1 VLVLLAIFDRMA
13 VTGRAYP
20 DMRERPMSILKSLFG
35 RKNADADSAQN
46 TQTEPAPQE
55 SNPTPD
61 QPIFVIGDLHGRVD
75 LLENML
81 ELIDLR
87 IGELRLNNPR
97 LVFVGN
103 LMDHGPGSADVVR
116 RMRELTHEFP
126 TNVQCLLGS
135 NEQMCLD
142 FLEAPVARQ
151 ARWLKDGG
159 AMTLQSYAVALPG
172 QEPQEAERV
181 AAELK
186 QAMGEDT
193 IAWMRSLPSLV
204 SNGNLHVVHAAADPR
219 RAMTDHSEH
228 RSVEDLCAI
237 RSHDPAG
244 RAGRFLAN
252 ETLTPPKRRERA
264 KAMLQLCQ

>member
-1 VLVLLAIFDRMA
+1 VLVLL
-13 VTGRAYP
+13 G
-20 DMRERPMSILKSLFG
+20 
-35 RKNADADSAQN
+35 ADSGQPS
-46 TQTEPAPQE
+46 QVEPDAQE

-81 ELIDLR
+81 ELIDKR

-103 LMDHGPGSADVVR
+103 LIDHGPSSADVVK

-142 FLEAPVARQ
+142 YLEAPVARQ

-172 QEPQEAERV
+172 QEPSEAERV

-186 QAMGEDT
+186 DAMGEDT
-193 IAWMRSLPSLV
+193 IAWMR
-204 SNGNLHVVHAAADPR
+204 R
-219 RAMTDHSEH
+219 RAMTDQADRVLTWGHPEFLGVARNDDQWVAHGHSISEQPEIKDG
-228 RSVEDLCAI
+228 RISVNTAAWKTSILSAAMILPDG
-237 RSHDPAG
+237 SVD
-244 RAGRFLAN
+244 FLQ
-252 ETLTPPKRRERA
+252 A
-264 KAMLQLCQ
+264 KP